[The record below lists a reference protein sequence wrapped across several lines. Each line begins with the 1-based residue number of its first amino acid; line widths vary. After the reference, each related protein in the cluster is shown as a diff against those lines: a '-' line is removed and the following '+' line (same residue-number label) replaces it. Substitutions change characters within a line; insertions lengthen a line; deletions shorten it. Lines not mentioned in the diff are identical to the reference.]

1 MTGGGAEVGG
11 IEGEV
16 VLVLS
21 MELPAML
28 ALLERDRERVLCCVV
43 LCRFPVTF
51 ITVQFYLTQSNASH

>member
-1 MTGGGAEVGG
+1 MAVAATGGGAEVGG

-28 ALLERDRERVLCCVV
+28 VLLERDRERVLCCAGS
-43 LCRFPVTF
+43 
-51 ITVQFYLTQSNASH
+51 Q